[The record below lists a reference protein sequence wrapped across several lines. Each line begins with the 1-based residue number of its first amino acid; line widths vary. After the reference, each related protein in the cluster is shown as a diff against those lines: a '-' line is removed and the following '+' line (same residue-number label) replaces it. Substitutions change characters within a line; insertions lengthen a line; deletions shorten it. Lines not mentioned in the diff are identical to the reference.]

1 MQQDIYRYFRKLE
14 TFFVRRMN
22 ENSFNTY
29 IILTQKLLK
38 GFLEINPITMVMD
51 MEIKT
56 SLHVDVHTLLSLL
69 RLQR

>member
-1 MQQDIYRYFRKLE
+1 MQQDIYRYFRKVGN
-14 TFFVRRMN
+14 FFVRRMN